1 MRSRDNVIQQT
12 SAFKEKTYAESFTV
26 VGSIKDIKCYQD
38 QVNSIAPFFGH
49 YPKAPKSHSKN
60 EILTNTQTASV
71 VIANTKV
78 TLTSKGMQHLGVV
91 IGSHHFKE
99 KYVNKHVANLNN
111 QL

>member
-60 EILTNTQTASV
+60 EILTNSKCCYRKYQSYFNFKRYA
-71 VIANTKV
+71 
-78 TLTSKGMQHLGVV
+78 TSWSRNWK
-91 IGSHHFKE
+91 SSF
-99 KYVNKHVANLNN
+99 
-111 QL
+111 